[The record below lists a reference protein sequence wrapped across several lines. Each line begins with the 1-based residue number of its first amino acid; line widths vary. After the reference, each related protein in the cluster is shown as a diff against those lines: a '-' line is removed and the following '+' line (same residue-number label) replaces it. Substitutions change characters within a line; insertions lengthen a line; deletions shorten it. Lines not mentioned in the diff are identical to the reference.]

1 MYYYLRNKLLKFLGI
16 TIYDDKPSPHELA
29 MSFLLDNK
37 DKMLNAKREVYLPN
51 NATTVAILEY
61 YKELEKQGVDIKNLM
76 PVGVNYA
83 LADINSLKSVGDL
96 YQEENKNDIADSLQY
111 AIRTRCMPARP
122 FPIDVYP
129 ESVTQHSHY
138 PSDWELDYV

>member
-1 MYYYLRNKLLKFLGI
+1 MYYWIRNKIFKWLGI
-16 TIYDDKPSPHELA
+16 VIYNDKPTQDDIC
-29 MSFLLDNK
+29 MSYINSTK
-37 DKMLNAKREVYLPN
+37 DKMLNVALAKREVYLPN
-51 NATTVAILEY
+51 NVTTVGTLEY

-111 AIRTRCMPARP
+111 SLKAIPAP
-122 FPIDVYP
+122 
-129 ESVTQHSHY
+129 TLATHSHY